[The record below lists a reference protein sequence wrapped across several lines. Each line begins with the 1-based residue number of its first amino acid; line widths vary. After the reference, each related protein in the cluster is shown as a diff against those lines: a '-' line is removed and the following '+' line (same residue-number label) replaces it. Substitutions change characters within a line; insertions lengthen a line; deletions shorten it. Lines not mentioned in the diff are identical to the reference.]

1 MNIDSGDL
9 FVRIL
14 GDVPKPLGTYR
25 FQIGDVDGNILA
37 LFEFCMDFFHTA
49 SKHLYGD
56 SDGTVDITRWDYSNI
71 EVLRNYFR
79 SMCINFNVRIIDP
92 GNDVN
97 NELVYYYK
105 RRYDRTELVNE
116 TNVILSD
123 LYYILKINKTG
134 MYYILSYDIIPDL

>member
-14 GDVPKPLGTYR
+14 DDVPKQLGTYR
-25 FQIGDVDGNILA
+25 FQIGDVDGNILD

-105 RRYDRTELVNE
+105 RRYDRPELVNE
-116 TNVILSD
+116 TNVLLSD